1 MNRAEKPNP
10 AEEPECAPLAGVKVL
25 DLTRVLAGPYAT
37 TLLADLGAEVL
48 KVEEVGSGDSTRKTQ
63 PMVRGIGNHFMN
75 LNRNKRS
82 IAVDLKAPEGREI
95 ILSLLEHYDVVVE
108 NFRPGVLDRLGL
120 GYNVL
125 QERNQRVILCSISGF
140 GQNNEYSRR
149 PSFDIIVQ
157 ALSGAMAVT
166 GEEGRPP
173 VRLGIPMGDLSGG
186 IFGAIGTLS
195 AIVERATT
203 GVGRH
208 VDVSML
214 DGLVQLTLFYP
225 LDFLNLGVIARP
237 VGGRHD
243 HVAPYGV
250 FEVADGYIVLAVFQ
264 GKFWR
269 AYCESIGRED
279 LITDDRFRTA
289 ELRLANREV
298 LYSILE
304 PVMLQRER
312 DDWVA
317 RLTAV
322 EVPCAPIL
330 GPHQIAEHPLMQ
342 AREMFVESV
351 HPVAGPV
358 TVSGPVIKQV
368 GRRRRKP
375 RPAPLLGEHSEGV
388 LAEIG
393 YSQERISELV
403 RYGVVGSAS
412 QNEKAAGVGTAPDSA
427 NGGL

>member
-1 MNRAEKPNP
+1 LNSVENHNA
-10 AEEPECAPLAGVKVL
+10 AQDPECAPLLGVKVL

-37 TLLADLGAEVL
+37 TLLADLGADVL
-48 KVEEVGSGDSTRKTQ
+48 KVEEVGSGDSTRHTQ
-63 PMVRGIGNHFMN
+63 PMVRGVGNHFMN

-82 IAVDLKAPEGREI
+82 IALNLKTPQGRDI
-95 ILSLLEHYDVVVE
+95 ILKLIERYDVVVE

-120 GYNVL
+120 GYSDL
-125 QERNQRVILCSISGF
+125 QARNPRVILCSISGF
-140 GQNNEYSRR
+140 GQANEYSAR
-149 PSFDIIVQ
+149 PSYDIIVQ

-173 VRLGIPMGDLSGG
+173 VRLGVPMGDLSGG
-186 IFGAIGTLS
+186 LFGAIGTLS
-195 AIVERATT
+195 AIVERAST

-214 DGLVQLTLFYP
+214 DGLVHLMLYYP
-225 LDFLNLGVIARP
+225 IDFLNLGEVSRP

-250 FEVADGYIVLAVFQ
+250 FEVADGHIVLAVFQ

-269 AYCESIGRED
+269 AYCDVIGRQD
-279 LITDDRFRTA
+279 LIANDKFRTA
-289 ELRLANREV
+289 ALRLENRET

-312 DDWVA
+312 EDWVA
-317 RLTAV
+317 RLTAA
-322 EVPCAPIL
+322 EIPCAPIL
-330 GPHQIAEHPLMQ
+330 GPHQIAEHPLME
-342 AREMFVESV
+342 AREMFVDSV
-351 HPVAGPV
+351 HPVAGSV
-358 TVSGPVIKQV
+358 RVSGPVIKQV
-368 GRRRRKP
+368 GRRRRETN
-375 RPAPLLGEHSEGV
+375 PAPLLGEHSEDV

-393 YSQERISELV
+393 YSKDEMSELV
-403 RYGVVGSAS
+403 RSGVVGSVGL
-412 QNEKAAGVGTAPDSA
+412 EETGGDAAVSVDA